1 RDPLTVLHKTLK
13 PPPTINFRSSPL
25 GFSPQPN
32 ILPITMSQS
41 SLLIRNRVSSNG
53 DRKTPQLE
61 DDIIRILEFSID
73 ADKPLQFERRIG
85 FPSGDIGKVTLTYD
99 GLQRYCF
106 TCNLISH
113 DENTCPLL
121 APEERELKRKL
132 RLENLEN
139 NERSRFPIQGSQ
151 GFTSRN
157 PLKRAHSPT
166 NGRHPSPSATSRYSE
181 LNLCPRP
188 IHLVKLESPILML
201 EITKARVDRRTTTL
215 SMEGKYGAVWKTHL
229 RGRNC
234 KDHKEDATQITLNGT
249 PLARRRP
256 AQATNLPLM
265 ATTTLFW
272 RTQKQNKQLPSTS
285 PERGR
290 TGGKDPTPQRQIHC
304 HRTTFAKAQDS
315 PAPGPCEP
323 RNHPDF
329 ARKASPR
336 TSSQK
341 VLDAPL
347 TELESAEVDNLVL
360 ETEHENMI
368 DLDNDDL
375 LGDSPDLADAE
386 KIEAIFQLSPANV
399 LTKKAAST
407 SKQLEL
413 AKIAAYIQDVA
424 HASGLDAYVPK
435 GLLKKKAPRSLD
447 IKGAITE
454 SSPPTCRVPNSF
466 VGYEIF
472 YPVGSLHNE
481 LQDRL
486 PS

>member
-1 RDPLTVLHKTLK
+1 
-13 PPPTINFRSSPL
+13 
-25 GFSPQPN
+25 
-32 ILPITMSQS
+32 M
-41 SLLIRNRVSSNG
+41 
-53 DRKTPQLE
+53 
-61 DDIIRILEFSID
+61 
-73 ADKPLQFERRIG
+73 
-85 FPSGDIGKVTLTYD
+85 GDILVPRQPRDIASSTV
-99 GLQRYCF
+99 R
-106 TCNLISH
+106 
-113 DENTCPLL
+113 
-121 APEERELKRKL
+121 RK
-132 RLENLEN
+132 EGEV
-139 NERSRFPIQGSQ
+139 
-151 GFTSRN
+151 
-157 PLKRAHSPT
+157 
-166 NGRHPSPSATSRYSE
+166 
-181 LNLCPRP
+181 CPRP

-341 VLDAPL
+341 V
-347 TELESAEVDNLVL
+347 
-360 ETEHENMI
+360 
-368 DLDNDDL
+368 
-375 LGDSPDLADAE
+375 
-386 KIEAIFQLSPANV
+386 
-399 LTKKAAST
+399 
-407 SKQLEL
+407 
-413 AKIAAYIQDVA
+413 
-424 HASGLDAYVPK
+424 
-435 GLLKKKAPRSLD
+435 
-447 IKGAITE
+447 
-454 SSPPTCRVPNSF
+454 
-466 VGYEIF
+466 
-472 YPVGSLHNE
+472 
-481 LQDRL
+481 
-486 PS
+486 